1 MQGMS
6 MLARTRMP
14 IEADFIIACLSC
26 YFGGLLA
33 SAFTKRSG
41 LLSFS
46 LFVEKIIFLDEK
58 SYVDGRLACF

>member
-26 YFGGLLA
+26 YYGGLSA
-33 SAFTKRSG
+33 AAFTKRSG
-41 LLSFS
+41 QLFS
-46 LFVEKIIFLDEK
+46 LFVLKIILRDET
-58 SYVDGRLACF
+58 LLLAACF